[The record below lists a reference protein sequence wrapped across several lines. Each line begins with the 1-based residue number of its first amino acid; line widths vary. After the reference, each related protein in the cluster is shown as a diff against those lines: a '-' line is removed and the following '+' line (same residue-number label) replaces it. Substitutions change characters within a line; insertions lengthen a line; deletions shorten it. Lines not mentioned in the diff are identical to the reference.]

1 MRNWLKGS
9 ERHFPIAAVTT
20 DIMVGFPL
28 ESDEE
33 FESSL
38 AFVKRIGF
46 ARAHVFAYSPR
57 KDTPAASMSGQ
68 ITRHEEK
75 RSKIM
80 TAATDLSAAEFI
92 KNAKG
97 KSFRVL
103 FEKELYPGVF
113 EGYTENYIQVKVKSD
128 TDI

>member
-1 MRNWLKGS
+1 
-9 ERHFPIAAVTT
+9 
-20 DIMVGFPL
+20 
-28 ESDEE
+28 
-33 FESSL
+33 
-38 AFVKRIGF
+38 
-46 ARAHVFAYSPR
+46 
-57 KDTPAASMSGQ
+57 
-68 ITRHEEK
+68 
-75 RSKIM
+75 M

-128 TDI
+128 TDISGRIFPVSIGDMDISDGYTSAEIV